1 MNSENPISPK
11 RRYKNGVMAALEI
24 CDARRARESGLEPGP
39 QAGNGYRAIVDRTA
53 AIVDAAAAR
62 IAANDFTALE
72 TICASQVL
80 ALDVA
85 FNQFARESAQWK
97 TPSHHPML
105 LALKAQSQCRATLKT
120 LVSLSPQKKNREI
133 PPNELFKSRILSNE
147 ELLAVPPWQP

>member
-1 MNSENPISPK
+1 MNSVNPISPK

-24 CDARRARESGLEPGP
+24 CDARRAQETGLEPAA
-39 QAGNGYRAIVDRTA
+39 QQSNHNRMIVDRTA

-62 IAANDFTALE
+62 IAANDYTALE

-120 LVSLSPQKKNREI
+120 LVSLSTPKKNREI